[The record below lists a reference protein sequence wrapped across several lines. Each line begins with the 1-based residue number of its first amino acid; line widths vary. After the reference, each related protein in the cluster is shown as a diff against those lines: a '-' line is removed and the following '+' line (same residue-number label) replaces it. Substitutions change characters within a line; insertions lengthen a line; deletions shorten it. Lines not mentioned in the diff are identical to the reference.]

1 MSAELTPKTSNI
13 KKCELCDF
21 ECRKQ
26 NEWIRH
32 LNTRKHKNR
41 TELNDVEQKN
51 SLFVCSLCN
60 KEYKARN
67 SLWYHEQK
75 CKNII
80 ADNNQNNIELKI
92 IDDNNDDE
100 NVIIVDSSN
109 NDIIHLL
116 IKENTDFKTML
127 MDMMKNTTD
136 LVKNNTDLQKQNQDI
151 QKQNQDIQK
160 QMLEL
165 CKNNN
170 SNTTNINTDN
180 SNNSKT
186 SALHAPQPSPPAEAS
201 ATPL

>member
-1 MSAELTPKTSNI
+1 MQKSAISAKSAKIYICDICNIECSKKNDYDRHILTN
-13 KKCELCDF
+13 
-21 ECRKQ
+21 
-26 NEWIRH
+26 
-32 LNTRKHKNR
+32 KHKGNVAGNKEPAN
-41 TELNDVEQKN
+41 TIFTCGN
-51 SLFVCSLCN
+51 CN
-60 KEYKARN
+60 KEYK
-67 SLWYHEQK
+67 SYKGLWGHK
-75 CKNII
+75 KTCIKIVDDHKN
-80 ADNNQNNIELKI
+80 NNIELKI
-92 IDDNNDDE
+92 IDSDNNEPE
-100 NVIIVDSSN
+100 NEVVTDSSN
-109 NDIIHLL
+109 NEIIKLL
-116 IKENTDFKTML
+116 IKENSDFKSML

-136 LVKNNTDLQKQNQDI
+136 MMKSNTDL